1 VKKRPQPA
9 TTNPAPA
16 GGCEVWGEEIIN
28 AAVDAI
34 ITVDRD
40 RRIVLFNPAA
50 EAMFGYPGAEM
61 LGQPLNRL
69 LPEGFGPATAQSP
82 ARLGRTNKAE
92 PTASALAR
100 LSGRRVSGQ
109 EFPIEASLSNTTI
122 NAQPYLTLILRDIT
136 ERQRTEEAN
145 ARLAAIVESCQE
157 AIIGKDLA
165 GTITSWNSG
174 AQRLFGYDPEE
185 MIGKRLS
192 VLLPLEQL
200 EDEHQILAR
209 LKRGEQVEPYESV
222 PLHKDGHLVDVSFTV
237 SPIRDGSGCLIGSS
251 ELTRDV
257 AERKAARAR
266 LHESEERFRQ
276 LAENVRAAF
285 WISDPARTRI
295 LYVSPAYEAI
305 WGRSCRSLYEAP
317 QSWLEAIHPDDRD
330 RVVCAALTRQAGD
343 AYDEEYRVVR
353 ADYSVRWVHDRGFP
367 VRDAAGRII
376 RIVRVAEDL
385 TEQRQ
390 LELQLRQAQ
399 KMEAIGRLAGG
410 VAHDFNNIV
419 AIISGYSELLAMGLA
434 AEDPRRDAV
443 HEIARAG
450 ERAAALTRQLLAFS
464 RQQVLEP
471 RVLDLN
477 VVVSE
482 AAKML
487 RRLIGEDV
495 RLTTNLAPRL
505 RRVRADLG
513 QLDQVIL
520 NLAVNARDAMPRGG
534 HLFIETREVELE
546 SSYAQAHREVRPG
559 RYVMLAVG
567 DTGCGMTPEVQA
579 RAFEP
584 FFTTKAE
591 GEGTGLGLSV
601 VQGIV
606 HQSGGHITVESL
618 PGVGTTFT
626 IYLPVLAEG
635 TEQPPA
641 GALAEPPQG
650 RGQVVLLVEDEEP
663 VRAITL
669 LLLETLG
676 YRVVEAANG
685 EDALRRV
692 TESRETID
700 LLLTDVVMPGL
711 SGRELAEAVRCR
723 YPGLKVLFQ
732 TGYTG
737 DAVARHG
744 ILQPEVALL
753 QKPFTL
759 NALAKKVQEALE
771 RP

>member
-1 VKKRPQPA
+1 MKKSPQPA
-9 TTNPAPA
+9 TTNPTPA
-16 GGCEVWGEEIIN
+16 CGDEARVEKIIN
-28 AAVDAI
+28 AVVDAI

-50 EAMFGYPGAEM
+50 EAMFGYPGADM

-69 LPEGFGPATAQSP
+69 LPEGFRPAPTPSP
-82 ARLGRTNKAE
+82 ARLSQIYEAT
-92 PTASALAR
+92 PPASALAR
-100 LSGRRVSGQ
+100 LSGRRASGQ
-109 EFPIEASLSNTTI
+109 EFAIEASLSDTTI
-122 NAQPYLTLILRDIT
+122 DAQPYLTLILRDIT
-136 ERQRTEEAN
+136 ERQRTEAAD

-157 AIIGKDLA
+157 AIIGKDLE

-174 AQRLFGYDPEE
+174 AQSLFGYDSEE
-185 MIGKRLS
+185 MIGKPSS
-192 VLLPLEQL
+192 VLLPPEYLEEENQM
-200 EDEHQILAR
+200 LAR
-209 LKRGEQVEPYESV
+209 LKRGERVEPYESV
-222 PLHKDGHLVDVSFTV
+222 PLHKDGHLVEASCTV
-237 SPIRDGSGCLIGSS
+237 SPVRDRSGCLIGASQI
-251 ELTRDV
+251 TRDIAECKV
-257 AERKAARAR
+257 ARTR
-266 LHESEERFRQ
+266 LRESEERFCQ
-276 LAENVRAAF
+276 LTENVRDVF
-285 WISDPARTRI
+285 WMSDPAKIRI
-295 LYVSPAYEAI
+295 LYVSPAYETV

-317 QSWLEAIHPDDRD
+317 QSRLEAIHPDDRD
-330 RVVCAALTRQAGD
+330 RVLRAALARPADGG
-343 AYDEEYRVVR
+343 YDEEYRIMR
-353 ADYSVRWVHDRGFP
+353 PDESVRWVRERAFP

-376 RIVRVAEDL
+376 RIAGVAEDI
-385 TEQRQ
+385 TELRQ

-410 VAHDFNNIV
+410 VAHDFNNLI
-419 AIISGYSELLAMGLA
+419 AIISGYSELLAMELPT
-434 AEDPRRDAV
+434 EDPCRDAV

-477 VVVSE
+477 AVVSE
-482 AAKML
+482 AEKML

-495 RLTTNLAPRL
+495 RLTTNLAPHL
-505 RRVRADLG
+505 PRVRADLG

-534 HLFIETREVELE
+534 QLFIETHEVELE
-546 SSYAQAHREVRPG
+546 GSYAQTHPEVRPG
-559 RYVMLAVG
+559 RYVVLAVG

-591 GEGTGLGLSV
+591 GTGLGLSV

-606 HQSGGHITVESL
+606 HQSGGHVTVDSL
-618 PGVGTTFT
+618 PGMGTTIT
-626 IYLPVLAEG
+626 ICLPVLGEG
-635 TEQPPA
+635 TEQAAA

-650 RGQVVLLVEDEEP
+650 HGQVVLLVEDEEP

-692 TESRETID
+692 TESREKVD

-711 SGRELAEAVRCR
+711 SGRELAEAIRFR

-737 DAVARHG
+737 DAVVRHG
-744 ILQPEVALL
+744 ILQAEVALL

-759 NALAKKVQEALE
+759 NALAKKVHEVLE